1 MLGSSTMT
9 GPATKGV
16 PKTIADWLA
25 LGDDHRFE
33 LIDGELVEKA
43 APTIDHGIAQTLT
56 SGAIAQAF
64 HRRPGGSGGPGG
76 WWIATEV
83 DIVLD
88 GRGYRPD
95 ISGWRRER
103 APAMPKD
110 RPVALRLDW
119 ICEIV
124 SDSNRATDT
133 VTKLRRYHQAGVPHY
148 WMLDQVERTLTVHRH
163 TPDGYLLALRAEE
176 HEKVRAEPFDA
187 IELDVR
193 VLLGGD
199 PA

>member
-1 MLGSSTMT
+1 MST
-9 GPATKGV
+9 PARGGK

-25 LGDDHRFE
+25 APDDARFE

-43 APTIDHGIAQTLT
+43 APTFEHGAAQTLT
-56 SGAIAQAF
+56 AGSIAGAF
-64 HRRPGGSGGPGG
+64 HRREGGPGGPGG
-76 WWIATEV
+76 WWIVTEV

-95 ISGWRRER
+95 VSGWRRER
-103 APAMPKD
+103 VPVRPTE
-110 RPVALRLDW
+110 RPVVLRPDW

-124 SDSNRATDT
+124 SESNRAVDT

-148 WMLDQVERTLTVHRH
+148 WIVDQVERTLTVHRH
-163 TPDGYLLALRAEE
+163 TPDGFLVVLRAPE
-176 HEKVRAEPFDA
+176 HETVRAEPFDA
-187 IELDVR
+187 IELSVS

-199 PA
+199 PG